1 MTGKGSG
8 FVKGRTF
15 SNRIQVSPECC
26 VVWGLLLVLAL
37 ECLRLQV
44 GTDLSNAFNVLAV
57 PAGAVK
63 YSRLFFW
70 SNLTLQHAAVLGIP
84 VLFVL
89 AYSGGKVR
97 LRFIFLLTVFYVLVI
112 LSFGRPLWYGLRWMK
127 SGEPFFHT
135 VKGQTALLLDYAQRA
150 FRSPLVYVEAVL
162 NLAAGLVIARLA
174 RRKNRKFA
182 AGRRRALLVLA
193 AVLAVLA
200 VVTVLSLKGFFH
212 GFMTRADAAIE
223 SWGLG
228 IKEQEVWLGMVQY
241 LTFGGSLLSWLRIGV
256 RLPVLIFGWIVGIL
270 AIYYCVGRIG
280 GKRILQV
287 SGAAVLAVAL
297 PLCLTPA
304 AEGFVQTYY
313 ENLWQ
318 WVLIP
323 PRSHWFYHTPPAVMY
338 TLQLAVLAALL
349 LGAARLFRYL
359 GGDASE
365 N

>member
-1 MTGKGSG
+1 MQ
-8 FVKGRTF
+8 RCRL

-37 ECLRLQV
+37 ECLRLEV
-44 GTDLSNAFNVLAV
+44 GSNLSNAFNALAV
-57 PAGAVK
+57 PEGAVK

-84 VLFVL
+84 LLFVL

-97 LRFIFLLTVFYVLVI
+97 LRFIFLLTAFYVLVI

-135 VKGQTALLLDYAQRA
+135 VKEQTALLLDYAQRA

-174 RRKNRKFA
+174 RRKSRKPA
-182 AGRRRALLVLA
+182 AGRRRVLLVLVA
-193 AVLAVLA
+193 ALAVLA

-212 GFMTRADAAIE
+212 GFMTRADAVIE

-228 IKEQEVWLGMVQY
+228 LKEEGVWLGMVQY
-241 LTFGGSLLSWLRIGV
+241 LTFGGSLLGWLRVGV

-270 AIYYCVGRIG
+270 AVYYCAGRG
-280 GKRILQV
+280 
-287 SGAAVLAVAL
+287 
-297 PLCLTPA
+297 LC
-304 AEGFVQTYY
+304 
-313 ENLWQ
+313 
-318 WVLIP
+318 
-323 PRSHWFYHTPPAVMY
+323 RRR
-338 TLQLAVLAALL
+338 
-349 LGAARLFRYL
+349 ARPFWPWHCRCV
-359 GGDASE
+359 
-365 N
+365 